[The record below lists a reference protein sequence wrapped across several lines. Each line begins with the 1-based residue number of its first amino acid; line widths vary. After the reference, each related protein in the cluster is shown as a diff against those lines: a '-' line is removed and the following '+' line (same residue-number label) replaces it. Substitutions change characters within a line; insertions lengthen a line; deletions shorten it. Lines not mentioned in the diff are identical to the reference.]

1 MSREGSRRAAAPR
14 RRGFLKIAVI
24 LSVLHLVAAAGSFV
38 LAFSIGIKR
47 WDSGSPEILE
57 STANA
62 IAEVL
67 LQPGIRFLS
76 VGMPGELGNGQS
88 LWGTASFGEPAVH
101 YSCWQFAK
109 RDEAVL
115 PSNGVLWN
123 DVFRLLRRL
132 SGTARREH

>member
-1 MSREGSRRAAAPR
+1 M
-14 RRGFLKIAVI
+14 
-24 LSVLHLVAAAGSFV
+24 
-38 LAFSIGIKR
+38 
-47 WDSGSPEILE
+47 
-57 STANA
+57 
-62 IAEVL
+62 
-67 LQPGIRFLS
+67 
-76 VGMPGELGNGQS
+76 
-88 LWGTASFGEPAVH
+88 H